1 MPDLFIIA
9 GPNGA
14 GKTTAAR
21 TILPETLGIK
31 EFVNADEIARG
42 LSPFNPEGVSF
53 EAGRIML
60 NRIHQLFTERKD
72 FSIETTLSSKNY
84 FAIIK
89 EMKGMGYAVT
99 LIFLWLRNVEIA
111 KYRVAKR
118 VSEGGHNIPPDVIER
133 RYVRGLQNLEKYCSL
148 ADSWFVYDNSLGEY
162 ELIAKEYNKEKVIA
176 NFDTWKKILL

>member
-1 MPDLFIIA
+1 MPDLYIIS

-14 GKTTAAR
+14 GKTTAAK

-42 LSPFNPEGVSF
+42 LSPFNPEGASF

-60 NRIHQLFTERKD
+60 NRIHQLFKEKKS
-72 FSIETTLSSKNY
+72 FSIETTLSSKTY
-84 FAIIK
+84 LPLIK
-89 EMKGMGYAVT
+89 EMKQKGYTIT

-118 VSEGGHNIPPDVIER
+118 VSEGGHNIPVDVIER
-133 RYVRGLQNLEKYCSL
+133 RYKRGLLNLEKYLSL
-148 ADSWFVYDNSLGEY
+148 VDSWFVYDNTLGQY
-162 ELIAKEYNKEKVIA
+162 ELIAMELKKSKKII
-176 NFDTWKKILL
+176 NFDTWQKILL